1 MTTEFNQPIKEKTV
15 KIGVI
20 GVGRM
25 GLNAA
30 KLLVRAKHKVYVY
43 DLDHGRVKQAT
54 ELGCRPAE
62 NPKNIAENAEIS
74 LLSLPMPKDVDSV
87 VCGPEGILSGS
98 KKGHIIVDL
107 STVDPFSTR
116 KNAKKAQKHG
126 VGYLD
131 APVLGLPQNCG
142 KWTLP
147 VGGEKEDLEKVRNA
161 LEVIA
166 VKVIH
171 VGPSGNGNI
180 LKLLNNMMFGTINMI
195 AVEILAL
202 CSKLGMDPAL
212 FYETIAGSGA
222 ASVSNLF
229 VEIGP
234 MILDRDFEPFF
245 SIELL
250 HKDNELGIQMAK
262 KAGVPLFVAPA
273 AHTLTEV
280 AKSKGLG
287 KEGVQAAVKIY
298 EDIFKIRVE
307 SGR

>member
-1 MTTEFNQPIKEKTV
+1 MKEKTV
-15 KIGVI
+15 KIGII

-25 GLNAA
+25 GLNVA
-30 KLLVRAKHKVYVY
+30 KLLIQAKHDVYVC
-43 DLDHGRVKQAT
+43 DLDPKKVQQAAQ
-54 ELGCRPAE
+54 LGGKPGE
-62 NPKNIAENAEIS
+62 NPKNMAAITEIS

-87 VCGPEGILSGS
+87 VCGPDGILSGS

-116 KNAKKAQKHG
+116 KNATEAEKHG

-131 APVLGLPQNCG
+131 APVLGLPQSYG

-147 VGGEKEDLEKVRNA
+147 VGGKKEDLEKVRIV

-166 VKVIH
+166 GKVIH

-180 LKLLNNMMFGTINMI
+180 LKLLNNMMFGAINMI
-195 AVEILAL
+195 SVEVFAL
-202 CSKLGMDPAL
+202 CAKLGMDPAL

-222 ASVSNLF
+222 ASVSKLF

-234 MILDRDFEPFF
+234 MILDRNFEPFF

-262 KAGVPLFVAPA
+262 KAGIPLFVAPA

-298 EDIFKIRVE
+298 EDIFNVRVE
-307 SGR
+307 SGK